1 MMPQMH
7 AFAARAGRS
16 VGQPQGTRPS
26 DRSGGRSVGFT
37 GYDRAPPSAGRTTLR
52 YIIRQKAAM
61 PDELK
66 DSQLSLRLPND
77 LKDKMEA
84 YAQLTGRTK
93 SYVAMEALGSYLEWR
108 IPQIKDLKA
117 AVRAADEGDFAS
129 DAEVAAVLA
138 RPALRGKRVAV
149 KPVVKRGAA

>member
-1 MMPQMH
+1 MP
-7 AFAARAGRS
+7 A
-16 VGQPQGTRPS
+16 
-26 DRSGGRSVGFT
+26 
-37 GYDRAPPSAGRTTLR
+37 
-52 YIIRQKAAM
+52 
-61 PDELK
+61 ELK

-84 YAQLTGRTK
+84 YAQFTGRTK

-108 IPQIKDLKA
+108 IPQIEDLKA

-149 KPVVKRGAA
+149 KPVVQRGAA